1 MPPIEG
7 SYPVDRPGI
16 IAHYREFL
24 PVTDDTPLFSLGEGF
39 TPLVHARW
47 LGDALGLR
55 HLYLK
60 CEGQNPT
67 GSFKDRGMVM
77 AVAKA
82 IEQNA
87 EAIVC
92 ASTGNTSAS
101 AAAYG
106 ALAGMQV
113 IVLIPRG
120 NIAIGKL
127 AQSLH
132 YGAKVVAVNGNFDD
146 ALRLIRV
153 LTERRR
159 VTLVNSVNPMRLEGQ
174 KTGAFEVCDA
184 LRRAPDYLAIPVG
197 NAGNISAYWAGFK
210 QYRGAG
216 KTDSCPKMLGFE
228 AAGAAPIVNGAVV
241 EHPET
246 LATAI
251 KIGNPASWHKAVAA
265 RDESGGLIESVTDE
279 EIVEAYKMI
288 SRLEGVFA
296 EPASAASVAGVI
308 KLVHQRRLDSDATVV
323 CVLTGSGLK
332 DPDTAI
338 ARAAGVLE
346 TEASIES
353 VESALGWGE
362 LDLAPVLA
370 GIAEE
375 PAVPALGGGD

>member
-1 MPPIEG
+1 MPVIEG
-7 SYPVDRPGI
+7 SYPVGRPGI
-16 IAHYREFL
+16 IARYREYL
-24 PVTDDTPLFSLGEGF
+24 PVTNDTPLFSLGEGF

-47 LGDALGLR
+47 LGDELGLKQ
-55 HLYLK
+55 LYLK

-67 GSFKDRGMVM
+67 GSFKDRGMVL

-82 IEQNA
+82 IEEEA

-174 KTGAFEVCDA
+174 KTAAFEICDD
-184 LRRAPDYLAIPVG
+184 LGVAPDYLAIPVG

-210 QYRGAG
+210 QYHHAG
-216 KTDSCPKMLGFE
+216 KVSTRPKMLGFE
-228 AAGAAPIVNGAVV
+228 AAGAAPIVHNRVID
-241 EHPET
+241 HPET

-251 KIGNPASWHKAVAA
+251 KIGNPASWQKAVAA
-265 RDESGGLIESVTDE
+265 RDESGGVIEAVTDE
-279 EIVEAYKMI
+279 EIIEAYKLI

-308 KLVHQRRLDSDATVV
+308 KMVRAGRLQSEARIV

-346 TEASIES
+346 TDATIES
-353 VESALGWGE
+353 VEGALGWDQAAVQSGQLVE
-362 LDLAPVLA
+362 AAPA
-370 GIAEE
+370 AS
-375 PAVPALGGGD
+375 